1 MMNDPAFT
9 GPLAWVGMAVILLV
23 FFFFMGRAAIKDRER
38 LRAEQAAREQA
49 AAEKV
54 AREQAAAG
62 QPQAG
67 AEPPPH
73 HSV

>member
-38 LRAEQAAREQA
+38 LRAEHAVHEQPA
-49 AAEKV
+49 N
-54 AREQAAAG
+54 
-62 QPQAG
+62 
-67 AEPPPH
+67 
-73 HSV
+73 HSA